1 MVICQN
7 VSAASYDNQDSL
19 PFDADLLRAL
29 LGLPSRRGL
38 QLCPVTIEH
47 RNRSYA
53 PGRRTSNCRI
63 IGTRVSVCLHNDSGS
78 LLPAQ
83 PRRVGG
89 SGPGSHRPGSWLLR
103 GIAILIPAG
112 PLGDLPSQRLKLVP
126 CPWAVV
132 VPLLLQPLVLV
143 NLALH

>member
-38 QLCPVTIEH
+38 QLCPVTIVH

-89 SGPGSHRPGSWLLR
+89 SGPGSHRPASWLLR
-103 GIAILIPAG
+103 GTSYS
-112 PLGDLPSQRLKLVP
+112 SQRVRSATSQASASTSSRVHGLSS
-126 CPWAVV
+126 C
-132 VPLLLQPLVLV
+132 
-143 NLALH
+143 